1 MGFFFSTESGNKMDE
16 SAQEAFDVK
25 FVKWAIV
32 NKVSS
37 RQTSA

>member
-1 MGFFFSTESGNKMDE
+1 MGVFFSTESGIKMDE

-32 NKVSS
+32 KKVCS
-37 RQTSA
+37 RHRSA